1 MRNPTAIGITYEQLK
16 REALTL
22 ADVEESTSYGTPALK
37 VRGKLM
43 VRLKEDLE
51 NVVLRTQWEDR
62 ERLMT
67 LYPNAFHITDHYRAH
82 PWVLL
87 RLSAAPRAHVAKWL
101 QDAWRLVAPK
111 SLVNRHFPDH
121 ELDKPADNRR

>member
-1 MRNPTAIGITYEQLK
+1 MRTEAAIGVTYDQLK
-16 REALTL
+16 REALRL
-22 ADVEESTSYGTPALK
+22 PDVAESSSYGTPALK

-51 NVVLRTQWEDR
+51 TVVLRTRWEDR

-67 LYPNAFHITDHYRAH
+67 LYPEAFHVTDHYRAH

-87 RLSAAPRAHVAKWL
+87 RLSAAPRVHLPKWL
-101 QDAWRLVAPK
+101 ESAWRLAAPK
-111 SLVNRHFPDH
+111 SLVKKHHPD
-121 ELDKPADNRR
+121 DGN